1 MVFGVVVVVGGCEE
15 CFGGNAADVEACSTE
30 CSSHFDAVFFGM
42 SWYIIMYVVL
52 CYDIMLFH
60 VMIMNWLV
68 GCLFHGLFGYGYECE
83 IRLDA

>member
-1 MVFGVVVVVGGCEE
+1 MVFKVVFGVVVVVGGCEE

-52 CYDIMLFH
+52 FCSDSMLFH
-60 VMIMNWLV
+60 VVIMNWLV
-68 GCLFHGLFGYGYECE
+68 RCLFVSWFVW
-83 IRLDA
+83 IRI

>member
-1 MVFGVVVVVGGCEE
+1 MQPTLRHVPPSVPLISTLFFFGMSWYVMVC
-15 CFGGNAADVEACSTE
+15 
-30 CSSHFDAVFFGM
+30 HGM